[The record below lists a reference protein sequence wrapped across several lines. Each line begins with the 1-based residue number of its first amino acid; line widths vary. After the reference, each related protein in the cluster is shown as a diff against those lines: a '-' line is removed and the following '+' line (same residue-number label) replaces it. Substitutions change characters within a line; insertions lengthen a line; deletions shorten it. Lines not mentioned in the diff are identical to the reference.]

1 MTSPSDNRSQ
11 SGTWFPLELRRFFN
25 KQAGS
30 ITVDGPTSETSLTK
44 QELLF
49 LGSLS
54 IWELS
59 IGVAAASI
67 YIRGLQPLDSF
78 LASKFGMTLLCAIT
92 VCFIAGGFVIHQY
105 RLSRRLP
112 SFRLALI
119 VGMNLVT
126 VVLLVITG
134 ELIVRAGAHSYPYGN
149 VFVGRP
155 LNPKSWDQL
164 KLRYQQ
170 HIEKADGDL
179 SYITYDNQL
188 GWTVGPD
195 RHSANG
201 LYFSSSLG
209 TRTARPGM
217 SVAKLEGSTEIAL
230 VGDSFTFAEEVRYEE
245 SWAFHLGQMLGD
257 KFQLLNYGVPCYG
270 VDQSY
275 LRYQKDVAGRKPQF
289 VLFSLIS
296 HDLTRTMWVY
306 PFLAVPQWDWPFSK
320 PRFIIRDGQLTTIN
334 VPTIAPSEIFAYS
347 SPSDLPFLHHQAGYK
362 RNEWEAGTAHF
373 SYLFRLF
380 LTMYPEWKAD
390 YVPDTLSVNKWILQ
404 SFVRS
409 ATEAGSIP
417 IVIYFP
423 SKADFSNP
431 STLPIGKQVLQD
443 AGLPF
448 LDPTPCLLE
457 INPADRFLVDHY
469 SPAGNAAV
477 AKCLYQSLHTV
488 LEQASTRS

>member
-1 MTSPSDNRSQ
+1 MSDDKQTS
-11 SGTWFPLELRRFFN
+11 G
-25 KQAGS
+25 AA
-30 ITVDGPTSETSLTK
+30 LTN
-44 QELLF
+44 QELL
-49 LGSLS
+49 LLAALS

-59 IGVAAASI
+59 IVVIAATL
-67 YIRGLQPLDSF
+67 YIKGLQPLDAF
-78 LASKFGMTLLCAIT
+78 LTSKPGMTFLFAIT
-92 VCFIAGGFVIHQY
+92 TFFTAGGFVIHY
-105 RLSRRLP
+105 YLLSRRPRSLR
-112 SFRLALI
+112 FALI

-126 VVLLVITG
+126 LVLLTVTG
-134 ELIVRAGAHSYPYGN
+134 ELIVRAGSLPSPYGD
-149 VFVGRP
+149 VFANRP
-155 LNPKSWDQL
+155 LNPKSWDKV
-164 KLRYQQ
+164 KLRYRQ

-179 SYITYDNQL
+179 SYIVSDSQL
-188 GWTVGPD
+188 GWTVGPE
-195 RHSANG
+195 RQSANG

-217 SVAKLEGSTEIAL
+217 SVTKSEGTMEIAL
-230 VGDSFTFAEEVRYEE
+230 VGDSFTFAEEVRFEE

-257 KFQLLNYGVPCYG
+257 KFQLLNYGVPSYG
-270 VDQSY
+270 VDQAY
-275 LRYQKDVAGRKPQF
+275 LRYKKDAAGRKPRV

-320 PRFIIRDGQLTTIN
+320 PRFIVRDGELTVIN

-347 SPSDLPFLHHQAGYK
+347 SPSDLPSLHHQPGYK
-362 RNEWEAGTAHF
+362 RNDWETSALHL

-380 LTMYPEWKAD
+380 STMYPEWKAD
-390 YVPDTLSVNKWILQ
+390 YSTDTLSINKSILQ

-409 ATEAGSIP
+409 ATESGSIP
-417 IVIYFP
+417 ILIYFP

-431 STLPIGKQVLQD
+431 STLPIGKQVLQE

-457 INPADRFLVDHY
+457 VNPTDRFLVDHY

-477 AKCLYQSLHTV
+477 AKCLYQSLHAV
-488 LEQASTRS
+488 LEQASTRSS